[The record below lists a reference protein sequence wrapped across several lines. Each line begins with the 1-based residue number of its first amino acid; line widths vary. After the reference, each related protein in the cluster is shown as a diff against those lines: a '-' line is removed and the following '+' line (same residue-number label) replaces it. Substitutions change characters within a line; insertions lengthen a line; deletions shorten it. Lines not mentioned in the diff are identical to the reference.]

1 MVGTWRWN
9 IGFGVAGGLLTLLFS
24 LNSNTFGVS
33 VIRSGYALAAF
44 FVLAYLF
51 RAVLSF
57 ALAPAPGPLGADD
70 NRSEEETAGG
80 RFEAITPDDADE
92 LHDMLKTTGT
102 NNMNNEQSEMP
113 SPGSGF
119 QPLKPP
125 KLVSTQNKEP
135 EELAKAIRHLTG
147 G

>member
-9 IGFGVAGGLLTLLFS
+9 VGFGVAGGLLTLLFS
-24 LNSNTFGVS
+24 MNSNTFGVS

-57 ALAPAPGPLGADD
+57 ALAPTPGPLGADD
-70 NRSEEETAGG
+70 RSEEQTAGS
-80 RFEAITPDDADE
+80 RFEAVTPDETDE

-102 NNMNNEQSEMP
+102 NNMNNEQNVAS
-113 SPGSGF
+113 SSGSGF